1 MGLKPSYTWHDGFAM
16 PMGFPREAFDSALEY
31 SPEPTDFFVSTYP
44 KCGTTWAQHI
54 VYLIAHRGVPLPST
68 KSMNDAIPHLE
79 DVGAELASRM
89 PSPRYLKTHLPFG
102 MTPYHER
109 ARYLYV
115 ARNPFDCVVSFYHHT
130 RGFIKHYD
138 FAEGSFEDYFE
149 CFLSGEVDFGDY
161 FDNLLSWY
169 EHAED
174 GNVLF
179 LTYEAMSADPAAAVT
194 RIGRF
199 MGSDYISDESVLS
212 AVLQHSSFES
222 MRKDQQRWSS
232 RRPDDM
238 PAFVR
243 KGIVGDWEN
252 YFVPSQAARL
262 LEKLERRCRGSGLEA
277 LWPDIIAEA
286 RRFARHTQ

>member
-16 PMGFPREAFDSALEY
+16 PKGFPREAFGSALEY
-31 SPEPTDFFVSTYP
+31 SPEPTDFFIATYP

-54 VYLIAHRGVPLPST
+54 VYLIAHRGEPLPPT
-68 KSMNDAIPHLE
+68 RSMGEDIPHLE
-79 DVGAELASRM
+79 EVGARVASRR
-89 PSPRYLKTHLPFG
+89 PQPRYLKTHLPFG

-109 ARYLYV
+109 ARYLYI
-115 ARNPFDCVVSFYHHT
+115 ARNPFDCAVSFYHHT
-130 RGFIKHYD
+130 RGFIRHYD
-138 FAEGSFEDYFE
+138 FAEGRFEDFFE
-149 CFLSGEVDFGDY
+149 CFLAGAVDFGDY
-161 FDNLLSWY
+161 FDNLLSWH

-179 LTYEAMSADPAAAVT
+179 LTYEGMSADPRAAVM
-194 RIGRF
+194 RIGQF
-199 MGSDYISDESVLS
+199 MGAEYISDESVLS

-222 MRKDQQRWSS
+222 MSKDQQRWSS

-252 YFVPSQAARL
+252 YFSPNQAARL
-262 LEKLERRCRGSGLEA
+262 LEKLETRCRGAGIEA
-277 LWPDIIAEA
+277 LWPDIVAEA
-286 RRFARHTQ
+286 RRFAGSTQ